1 MSLPLLYSTNVLLKL
16 LIQERFRGDIH
27 YVWCSE
33 SFDSQSLPRY
43 SLRSQVAPSSNPAD
57 IYRELKGAV
66 QRKDQ
71 HCYKM
76 TEQKLSLKSL
86 AVSWE
91 AAGEINSEEKEEIV
105 YMVDNASFEDWRP
118 LVYVI
123 PRAMV
128 DLRLKVVPANRR
140 ASFGPEYILPDLR
153 RHEFDIIEL

>member
-1 MSLPLLYSTNVLLKL
+1 
-16 LIQERFRGDIH
+16 
-27 YVWCSE
+27 
-33 SFDSQSLPRY
+33 
-43 SLRSQVAPSSNPAD
+43 
-57 IYRELKGAV
+57 
-66 QRKDQ
+66 
-71 HCYKM
+71 M